1 MPLGKAGLS
10 GMEVNAGSEGR
21 GLSIISLRPSV
32 ISSIGIISRQAIV
45 SHRRPRTQST
55 AAKANRDATITHGL
69 PRQSKD
75 RSAPLS
81 SGCSVWRIATRIA
94 FSPGSVGTT
103 DTNTESPTAAA
114 ASPTGSNNLAL
125 GIARDAIASL
135 TQRKII

>member
-1 MPLGKAGLS
+1 MPLGKPALS

-21 GLSIISLRPSV
+21 GLSITSRRPSV
-32 ISSIGIISRQAIV
+32 INSMGIISRLAIA

-69 PRQSKD
+69 PRQSND
-75 RSAPLS
+75 RSASLS
-81 SGCSVWRIATRIA
+81 SGCSAWRTASRIAS
-94 FSPGSVGTT
+94 SPGSVGTT
-103 DTNTESPTAAA
+103 ETRTESPTAAT